1 MAYSGSTPVNM
12 SEEVFDY
19 ICTACDRE
27 RKTLEAVKYCVE
39 CKDYCCQSCTDIH
52 KKVSLLFGH
61 NLLDVGQGSQA
72 GNQPSNLPE
81 FPTERCCVH
90 KGKIIDMYCEEHNSV
105 GCYVCIATDHKSCPE
120 SKIFSVPDMLDVLF
134 NSSDSQQT
142 EARLKQM
149 MDVMSTLSQSKG
161 TQLEALCE
169 AKEKATEQ
177 VAKFQK
183 VIETMVRNAADTS
196 RKDIEEA
203 YKKVEQEI
211 LQDKRNIDN
220 TKNVLQETDEKL
232 TKAASNRAQRFV
244 CSKLAQ
250 KHIKDAELETTQ
262 HRTGVITNVQI
273 SFHPIHAL
281 KDYIQGLHG
290 IGKVQIAG
298 KKRIDLYKLK
308 SSKDINIRV
317 SGDTKTCY
325 PLGCCLIL
333 DHQLLVTDLDNQK
346 LKRIDAKTMTVVDQ
360 CSLGCYIYGICY
372 IHKKEVAVGCQ
383 IPNKIQFISIENKMM
398 PTRKI
403 DTSHLCYGITM
414 KDGNLYVTDWGASL
428 YVYDMNGTLI
438 RTITNDIAG
447 NKLFGNSAH
456 IAINNDG
463 DKMFIGGWYKGIVC
477 LDGKCTHI
485 STIKDND
492 LNVIDGVCTDGRGN
506 IFVVG
511 PGSHNVVQYNED
523 GKKIG
528 VVVKQE
534 DGLKSPRSIAFH
546 PGDKILFVTMDGSDV
561 IKMFDLE

>member
-1 MAYSGSTPVNM
+1 MAYSGSTQMNM

-19 ICTACDRE
+19 ICTMCDRE
-27 RKTLEAVKYCVE
+27 KKTVKAVKYCVE
-39 CKDYCCQSCTDIH
+39 CKDYCCQTCTDIH

-61 NLLDVGQGSQA
+61 SLLDVGQGSQA

-105 GCYVCIATDHKSCPE
+105 GCYACIATDHKSCPE

-142 EARLKQM
+142 ETRLKQM
-149 MDVMSTLSQSKG
+149 MGVMSTLSESKG

-317 SGDTKTCY
+317 SGDTKT
-325 PLGCCLIL
+325 
-333 DHQLLVTDLDNQK
+333 
-346 LKRIDAKTMTVVDQ
+346 
-360 CSLGCYIYGICY
+360 
-372 IHKKEVAVGCQ
+372 
-383 IPNKIQFISIENKMM
+383 
-398 PTRKI
+398 
-403 DTSHLCYGITM
+403 
-414 KDGNLYVTDWGASL
+414 
-428 YVYDMNGTLI
+428 
-438 RTITNDIAG
+438 
-447 NKLFGNSAH
+447 
-456 IAINNDG
+456 
-463 DKMFIGGWYKGIVC
+463 
-477 LDGKCTHI
+477 
-485 STIKDND
+485 
-492 LNVIDGVCTDGRGN
+492 
-506 IFVVG
+506 
-511 PGSHNVVQYNED
+511 
-523 GKKIG
+523 
-528 VVVKQE
+528 
-534 DGLKSPRSIAFH
+534 
-546 PGDKILFVTMDGSDV
+546 
-561 IKMFDLE
+561 